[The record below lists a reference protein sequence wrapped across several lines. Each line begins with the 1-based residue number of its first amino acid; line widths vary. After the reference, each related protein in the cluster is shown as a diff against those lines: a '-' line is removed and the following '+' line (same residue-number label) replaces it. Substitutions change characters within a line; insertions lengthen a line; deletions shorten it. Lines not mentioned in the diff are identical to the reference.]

1 MRACNVRFDNVD
13 RAPKFDFADADLL
26 PEDRTLL
33 QQVAQCVTTG
43 PLKHRSLRLAGRAD
57 PRGGLE
63 YNMTLGDHRADTVRR
78 YLGGLGVD
86 TKRIAETSRGELDA
100 TGTDETGWRQ
110 DRRVDIALQ

>member
-1 MRACNVRFDNVD
+1 
-13 RAPKFDFADADLL
+13 
-26 PEDRTLL
+26 
-33 QQVAQCVTTG
+33 
-43 PLKHRSLRLAGRAD
+43 
-57 PRGGLE
+57 
-63 YNMTLGDHRADTVRR
+63 MTLGDHRADTVRR